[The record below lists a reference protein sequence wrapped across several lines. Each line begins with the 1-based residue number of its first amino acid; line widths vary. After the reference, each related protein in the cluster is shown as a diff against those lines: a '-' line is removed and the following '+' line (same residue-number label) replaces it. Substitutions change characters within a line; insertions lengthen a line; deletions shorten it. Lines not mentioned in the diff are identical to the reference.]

1 MDAISPVNIDNDGS
15 SVIQKTLL
23 YSKDEKTTDLSS
35 LNQKYELDQTCDLI
49 ISRNYSNIALQFPDN
64 LLLDS
69 AAVFSEIR
77 NRTAKNVYILGDTTF
92 GSCCVDE
99 VAASHV
105 NADLIVHYGN
115 TCLSHTSRI
124 PVLYVYSNHYIDI
137 QDAASKIST
146 NIDSINPSQVLL
158 LFDQFYRHSQVDLVS
173 IINKSCKSKVLSPSK
188 NDTDIFFDPKV
199 STNSQSDSLLSLD
212 GFSFS
217 NNIDADTGDSSKA
230 DPIIIY
236 VGHEGPKFFLVQ
248 KARDAKIVGLVVGTL
263 SARVLPACRHASR
276 NAPCPSTR
284 FERLFRILHRI
295 QQLFKQIK
303 TDLESDIPHYSLV
316 TGKLVSNIKLE
327 TYENSDG
334 GHDDSNMQVS
344 VKDANNKVALKMGS
358 SSFIHMSN
366 RSFQGLHIDVEDKT
380 PSMLTDGRS
389 GIAKGYSNEK

>member
-35 LNQKYELDQTCDLI
+35 LNQKYELDKTCNLI

-64 LLLDS
+64 LLVDS

-124 PVLYVYSNHYIDI
+124 PVLYVYSNHHIDI
-137 QDAASKIST
+137 MDAASKIST

-173 IINKSCKSKVLSPSK
+173 ILNESCKSQILSPSK
-188 NDTDIFFDPKV
+188 NDTDTFFDPKV
-199 STNSQSDSLLSLD
+199 STISQQDSLLSLD

-217 NNIDADTGDSSKA
+217 NNIEVDTGDSSKA

-236 VGHEGPKFFLVQ
+236 VGHEGPKLTNLIMSRKEQVINTSFYYYYYYFKTVLL
-248 KARDAKIVGLVVGTL
+248 AYL
-263 SARVLPACRHASR
+263 SISPL
-276 NAPCPSTR
+276 N
-284 FERLFRILHRI
+284 
-295 QQLFKQIK
+295 
-303 TDLESDIPHYSLV
+303 
-316 TGKLVSNIKLE
+316 
-327 TYENSDG
+327 
-334 GHDDSNMQVS
+334 
-344 VKDANNKVALKMGS
+344 
-358 SSFIHMSN
+358 
-366 RSFQGLHIDVEDKT
+366 
-380 PSMLTDGRS
+380 
-389 GIAKGYSNEK
+389 